1 MLAGMMMDRPLS
13 IPAILA
19 YAAEVRP
26 HGAVVSAAVPAAG
39 AALRKGPDDVLFR
52 VALPLAATGKVSK
65 LERRKLLA
73 GSVLPTAA

>member
-1 MLAGMMMDRPLS
+1 MLAGMTMDRPLS
-13 IPAILA
+13 VPAILA

-26 HGAVVSAAVPAAG
+26 HGAVASAAVPAAG

-73 GSVLPTAA
+73 GSVLRMGA

>member
-13 IPAILA
+13 IPAILDF
-19 YAAEVRP
+19 AAEVHP
-26 HGAVVSAAVPAAG
+26 HGAVASAAVPAAG

-65 LERRKLLA
+65 LELRKLLA
-73 GSVLPTAA
+73 GYVLPTAA

>member
-26 HGAVVSAAVPAAG
+26 HGAVVSAAG